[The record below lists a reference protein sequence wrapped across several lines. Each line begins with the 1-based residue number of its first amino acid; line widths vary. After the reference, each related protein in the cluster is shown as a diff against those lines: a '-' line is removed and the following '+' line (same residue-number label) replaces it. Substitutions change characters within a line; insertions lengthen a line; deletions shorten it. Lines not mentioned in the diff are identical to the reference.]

1 MYYIYML
8 RCIDNSIYTG
18 ITTNLEQRMQEHFS
32 GDKKCAKYTK
42 THVPK
47 KLERTFQTTTRALAS
62 KLEYYIKTLTKD
74 QKENLIKNGNLEAVL
89 SEKIDASEYTL
100 YNYEKEQT

>member
-18 ITTNLEQRMQEHFS
+18 ITTNLEQRMGEHFS

-47 KLERTFQTTTRALAS
+47 KLECTFQTSTRALAS
-62 KLEYYIKTLTKD
+62 KLEYHIKTLAKD
-74 QKENLIKNGNLEAVL
+74 KKEKLLKNGDLKTVL
-89 SEKIDASEYTL
+89 SEKIDVSEYTL
-100 YNYEKEQT
+100 YNYEKEQA